1 MTILKGKKI
10 LIVGVANKNSI
21 AAGIAESMND
31 FGAEIA
37 LSYQSEKLKSRVEAL
52 AENWNCS
59 LLTEC
64 DVSDDSAINETF
76 KNIKDKWGHLDGV
89 VHAVGFAPGNE
100 LDGNFIDASTREGF
114 AIAHD
119 ISVFSFIAL
128 AKASREL
135 MADRSSSLLSKL

>member
-59 LLTEC
+59 HLTEC

-76 KNIKDKWGHLDGV
+76 KNIISIRKTQPAFHPNATQFTLNLDKNI
-89 VHAVGFAPGNE
+89 F
-100 LDGNFIDASTREGF
+100 
-114 AIAHD
+114 
-119 ISVFSFIAL
+119 SVWRQ
-128 AKASREL
+128 SR
-135 MADRSSSLLSKL
+135 DRKQSILIPKVF